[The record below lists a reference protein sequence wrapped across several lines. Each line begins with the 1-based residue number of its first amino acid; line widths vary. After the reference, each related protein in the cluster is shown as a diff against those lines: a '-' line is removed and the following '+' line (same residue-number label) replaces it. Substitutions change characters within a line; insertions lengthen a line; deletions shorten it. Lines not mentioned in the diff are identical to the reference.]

1 MKINYALGDPP
12 KSEQLP
18 EESYTV
24 IEDEDSEGI
33 YIEFDIPESEKYW
46 TTRVYI
52 EGLGAVAEEVQYTDT
67 NKTRGCFYYPFVEA
81 GKEYTIRFVFL
92 RDEDRDEN
100 NPDISFGHLG
110 DDGSIGWFE
119 TKVKAGSQS
128 KGEVR
133 FTSKGQIDVKKNG
146 EFKFT
151 KKPAFQN
158 EDLLGDDWKVEIG
171 LVEGISWMYGAE
183 RRTKWHSMAIPK
195 DDLTKSIDL
204 YQDQKNEGTEYS
216 IDFICVRP
224 IMNYP
229 HEGKTYRYQWDSFVR
244 DIYYPPI
251 ENPDLI
257 NGIYVE
263 YPVVT
268 EEEYSRCDV
277 YIDGIGKVAEMGTDE
292 IQFLDDNKTQASFFY
307 PFVEPGNKYTVRF
320 SFKRPELKDGD
331 FTIYTPNETIREN
344 SYTVT
349 VGAKSKGEVRLTS
362 KGKVDAESTKQ
373 GNFKFTE
380 KPEFKNEELLG
391 DDWQIELGLIEG
403 ISWEHEDERR
413 TLWHDSVKIS
423 KDKLETETNFYEH
436 VGKNASI
443 DCICVRPILLNYEYK
458 GKKYSYQWDGF
469 VHNIYYPLRN
479 PDGIY
484 VELDLPKKPSSRCDV
499 TIDGIGKVAEEV
511 FKLDENR
518 GCFFYP
524 FVDPSKEYTICFS
537 FKDIEIPDSEG
548 FVCYTTKND
557 TISEV
562 KMNVTAGSRAKGEV
576 RLPWGNR
583 ASLRTDSKCNIMDF
597 RKPEF
602 ENETLL
608 GDDWMVEI
616 GLMEGVSWN
625 HGDER
630 RTKWHCAVA
639 IPKRD
644 FDTVVNKNLR
654 DLEMSP
660 GDDPCEHDHNI
671 DCICVRPI
679 MSYEHNGKTY
689 NYMWD
694 GDAYDVHYPLNA
706 DFQEIDIDNPAD
718 VAKIIGTWTQNEE
731 GDYET

>member
-1 MKINYALGDPP
+1 MKNLFACMGGVFATLVFIAVLSLTSCANSAGSGSGENPQDSQLKINYALGDPP

-133 FTSKGQIDVKKNG
+133 FTDKGQIDVKKNG

-158 EDLLGDDWKVEIG
+158 EELLTGDNYDWEVEIG
-171 LVEGISWMYGAE
+171 LVEGISWTHGAE
-183 RRTKWHSMAIPK
+183 RRTKWHSMQETI
-195 DDLTKSIDL
+195 SIDNIYYTINL
-204 YQDQKNEGTEYS
+204 YKDQENEKTENKYS

-224 IMNYP
+224 ILYY
-229 HEGKTYRYQWDSFVR
+229 EYKGKTYRYQWDSFVR
-244 DIYYPPI
+244 EIYYPP
-251 ENPDLI
+251 
-257 NGIYVE
+257 
-263 YPVVT
+263 
-268 EEEYSRCDV
+268 
-277 YIDGIGKVAEMGTDE
+277 
-292 IQFLDDNKTQASFFY
+292 
-307 PFVEPGNKYTVRF
+307 
-320 SFKRPELKDGD
+320 
-331 FTIYTPNETIREN
+331 
-344 SYTVT
+344 
-349 VGAKSKGEVRLTS
+349 
-362 KGKVDAESTKQ
+362 
-373 GNFKFTE
+373 
-380 KPEFKNEELLG
+380 
-391 DDWQIELGLIEG
+391 
-403 ISWEHEDERR
+403 
-413 TLWHDSVKIS
+413 
-423 KDKLETETNFYEH
+423 
-436 VGKNASI
+436 
-443 DCICVRPILLNYEYK
+443 
-458 GKKYSYQWDGF
+458 
-469 VHNIYYPLRN
+469 RN

-484 VELDLPKKPSSRCDV
+484 VELDLPKKEFSRCDV
-499 TIDGIGKVAEEV
+499 TIDGIGKVAEGVTPLE
-511 FKLDENR
+511 ENPAR
-518 GCFFYP
+518 ASFFYP
-524 FVDPSKEYTICFS
+524 FLEADKEYTIHFS

-548 FVCYTTKND
+548 FVRYTTKND

-562 KMNVTAGSRAKGEV
+562 KMNVTAGPRAKGEV

-583 ASLRTDSKCNIMDF
+583 ASLRTDSKCNITYF
-597 RKPEF
+597 QKPTF
-602 ENETLL
+602 ENEELL

-731 GDYET
+731 GDYETEHSLAKVHAVYNETLVIDDTNVHKSYICTYKKANGAPFTKQEIIDGFCHDYLSNDLPDNYIDFEVGEFYNDWELEWNPNPTMYIYKIYQLHSDMTLSNDWGTLTDKDELKETLSQYFENINNYEYNYFRTCELKLSKDGSQLYIFWTDKDDEYYDEWTDVYKRQ